1 MCSPLYTVPI
11 PPRPRILSSR
21 ELSIEVPSRAM
32 SSSSTRI
39 AESWR
44 QKRSPS
50 GNRVKHRGQ
59 TFKLFSEARLNEQR
73 QEPVVEHLLRF
84 RRLDVEQGE
93 LQADIELL
101 VGRELDP
108 AGVH

>member
-21 ELSIEVPSRAM
+21 ELPIEVPSRAM

-44 QKRSPS
+44 QNRSPS

-59 TFKLFSEARLNEQR
+59 TFKRLSALFAEPRLHEQR
-73 QEPVVEHLLRF
+73 EEPVVDRALPG
-84 RRLDVEQGE
+84 RRLDVEQ
-93 LQADIELL
+93 
-101 VGRELDP
+101 RELETD
-108 AGVH
+108 VEL

>member
-1 MCSPLYTVPI
+1 
-11 PPRPRILSSR
+11 
-21 ELSIEVPSRAM
+21 M

-59 TFKLFSEARLNEQR
+59 TFKLFSEPRLNEQR
-73 QEPVVEHLLRF
+73 QEAVVDRALALGG
-84 RRLDVEQGE
+84 LDVEQGE
-93 LQADIELL
+93 LQADVELL

-108 AGVH
+108 PGDRNLEVARRGVEVGNPELRERDEREL